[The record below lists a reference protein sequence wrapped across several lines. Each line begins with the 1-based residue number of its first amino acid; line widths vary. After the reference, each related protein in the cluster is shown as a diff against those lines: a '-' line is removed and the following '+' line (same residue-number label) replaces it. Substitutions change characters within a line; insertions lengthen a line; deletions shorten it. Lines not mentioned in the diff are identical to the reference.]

1 MVPVLKGIR
10 FNYLEQS
17 LRQNSLSVH
26 ILFLGSVSNRVSQNP
41 QALVDNI
48 YLPAWQLHEGALKLG
63 NLQALLDGLQGPR
76 LLGMQDAGW
85 LKTLEIRAQFQQ
97 SAGSKSLCLWY

>member
-17 LRQNSLSVH
+17 LRQNSLSVY
-26 ILFLGSVSNRVSQNP
+26 ILFLGSVSNRISQNP

-48 YLPAWQLHEGALKLG
+48 YLPAWQLQEGALKLG

-85 LKTLEIRAQFQQ
+85 PKTLEIRAWFQQ